1 MTFKMK
7 GNPMQ
12 RNFGIASPNKKIDT
26 EIKYLDDKTNP
37 PKTPKM
43 NKEVKPKSFE
53 TEKPDTSGSR
63 GGRLRTMPKVEIS
76 DNFNPIGSND
86 QMMYDHLT
94 TEGPKLS
101 DRRIIAPKSGGEQRR
116 EARQVNRKAKKES

>member
-1 MTFKMK
+1 MAFKMR
-7 GNPMQ
+7 GEPLQ

-26 EIKYLDDKTNP
+26 ETKYLDDKTNQ

-43 NKEVKPKSFE
+43 NKEVKPKS

-63 GGRLRTMPKVEIS
+63 GGRLRTMPKVEVS
-76 DNFNPIGSND
+76 NNFNPIGSND

-94 TEGPKLS
+94 TEGPQAPEPS
-101 DRRIIAPKSGGEQRR
+101 VSAPKSKGEQRR